1 MGLRLD
7 GGTQVSNALA
17 QQAETMETER
27 AQWQSNIA
35 SFTKQVAALNKRC
48 RVLWDDASESAERS
62 KNGVLDL

>member
-27 AQWQSNIA
+27 TQWQSNVA
-35 SFTKQVAALNKRC
+35 PFTKQVAALTKRC
-48 RVLWDDASESAERS
+48 RVLWDDAGESAQRS
-62 KNGVLDL
+62 KGGVLEL